1 MTEPLV
7 DVTGARRRRDE
18 ARRRRR
24 LTVVGVLVG
33 VLVLVGGVV
42 WLFQG
47 SPWLAASRV
56 RVEGTQVLTP
66 DAVAQAAAVPLGG
79 PLASVDTD
87 AAQRR
92 VTEALPAVE
101 SARVERA
108 WPDAVLIR
116 VVERRPVVAI
126 PLGGVHVWVDAEG
139 VAFHRTPK
147 PPEGVM
153 VAEGNVSEPA
163 VLEALGKVA
172 ASLPG
177 PVREK
182 AVRIG
187 ATSPDSV
194 VITLSDRRRVVW
206 GSPDQPELKAQVL
219 VPLLQ
224 VKASEYDVSA
234 PTNPTTR

>member
-1 MTEPLV
+1 MSEPLV
-7 DVTGARRRRDE
+7 DVTGARRRR
-18 ARRRRR
+18 ARARLKRR
-24 LTVVGVLVG
+24 LLVGGVLLG
-33 VLVLVGGVV
+33 VVLLVGGVV

-56 RVEGTQVLTP
+56 RVEGTHVVTP
-66 DAVAQAAAVPLGG
+66 DAVVQAAAVPLGG
-79 PLASVDTD
+79 PLASLDTE
-87 AAQRR
+87 AAGRR
-92 VTEALPAVE
+92 VTEALPAVA
-101 SARVERA
+101 SAHVERA
-108 WPDAVLIR
+108 WPDAVVIR

-126 PLGGVHVWVDAEG
+126 PLGGAQVWVDAEG

-147 PPEGVM
+147 PPEGVLM
-153 VAEGNVSEPA
+153 AEGNVSDAA
-163 VLEALGKVA
+163 VLAALGKVG

-206 GSPDQPELKAQVL
+206 GSPDQAELKGQVL